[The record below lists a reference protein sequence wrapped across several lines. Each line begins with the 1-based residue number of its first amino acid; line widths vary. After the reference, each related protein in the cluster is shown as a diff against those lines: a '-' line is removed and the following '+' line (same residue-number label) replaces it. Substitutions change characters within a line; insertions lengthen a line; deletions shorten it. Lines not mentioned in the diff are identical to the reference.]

1 MKMLKKKK
9 GELIEPLKPIV
20 YYIDPATQR
29 NGKIH
34 QTRY

>member
-1 MKMLKKKK
+1 MKMLKNKK

-20 YYIDPATQR
+20 YYIDPAR
-29 NGKIH
+29 EMEKIH